1 MPTAIITTDDLREF
15 KLELLDE
22 IKKLLNEKHSKM
34 TKKEWLR
41 STQVMDMLQISMTT
55 LHGLRVKGTLPF
67 IKIGGLIFYE
77 AGEIEKVLK
86 ENTVKP
92 YKTKR

>member
-15 KLELLDE
+15 KLELLAE
-22 IKKLLNEKHSKM
+22 IKELLNANQAKM

-77 AGEIEKVLK
+77 AGDIEKVLL
-86 ENTVKP
+86 ENAVKP
-92 YKTKR
+92 IKKKR

>member
-15 KLELLDE
+15 KLELLAE
-22 IKKLLNEKHSKM
+22 IKELLNVNQSKM

-41 STQVMDMLQISMTT
+41 SSHVMDMLQISMTT
-55 LHGLRVKGTLPF
+55 LHSLRVKGTLPF

-77 AGEIEKVLK
+77 AREIEKVLMD
-86 ENTVKP
+86 NAVKP
-92 YKTKR
+92 FKTKR

>member
-15 KLELLDE
+15 KLELLSS
-22 IKKLLNEKHSKM
+22 IKELLNENQTKM
-34 TKKEWLR
+34 MKKEWLR

-55 LHGLRVKGTLPF
+55 LQGLRVKGTLPF

-77 AGEIEKVLK
+77 AGEIEKVLM
-86 ENTVKP
+86 ENTVNPLK
-92 YKTKR
+92 KRR

>member
-15 KLELLDE
+15 KLELLSS
-22 IKKLLNEKHSKM
+22 IKELLNENQTKM
-34 TKKEWLR
+34 MKKEWLR

-55 LHGLRVKGTLPF
+55 LQGLRVKGTLPF

-77 AGEIEKVLK
+77 AGEIEKVLM
-86 ENTVKP
+86 ENTVNPLK
-92 YKTKR
+92 KKR

>member
-15 KLELLDE
+15 KLELLSS
-22 IKKLLNEKHSKM
+22 IKELLNENQTKM
-34 TKKEWLR
+34 MKKEWLR

-55 LHGLRVKGTLPF
+55 LQGLRVKGTLPF

-77 AGEIEKVLK
+77 AGEIEKVLMK
-86 ENTVKP
+86 NTVNPLK
-92 YKTKR
+92 KKR